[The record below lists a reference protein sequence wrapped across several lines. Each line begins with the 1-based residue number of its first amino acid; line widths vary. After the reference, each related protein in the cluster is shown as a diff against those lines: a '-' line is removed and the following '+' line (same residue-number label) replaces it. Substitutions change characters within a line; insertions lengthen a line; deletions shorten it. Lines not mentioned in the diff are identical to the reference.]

1 MTLTRVLLLPATPQG
16 VCSLDVVVH
25 RAAARNV
32 RVSVE
37 AGSTAHCSRLYSFD
51 HPNAVRGERAGVEP
65 GT

>member
-1 MTLTRVLLLPATPQG
+1 MTLTWVLPLPATPHAAW
-16 VCSLDVVVH
+16 SLAVVMH

-51 HPNAVRGERAGVEP
+51 HPNAVRG
-65 GT
+65 